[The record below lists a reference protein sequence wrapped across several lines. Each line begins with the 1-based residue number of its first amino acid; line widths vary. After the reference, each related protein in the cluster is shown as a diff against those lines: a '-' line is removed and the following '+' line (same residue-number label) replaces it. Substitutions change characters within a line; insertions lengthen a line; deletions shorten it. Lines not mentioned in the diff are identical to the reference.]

1 MYCIRNVTEDLFWI
15 GANDHRL
22 ALFENAHPI
31 PNGVS
36 YNSYVLLDE
45 KTVLFD
51 TVDWAVCRQFL
62 ENLEHILNGRPLDYI
77 VVNHFEPDHGASL
90 EEVILR
96 HPEATIICSTKAVNI
111 IKQFNIAVNKD
122 FDTVKEGDTRC
133 FGKHTVAF
141 VEAPMVHWPE
151 VMVTFDTTN
160 GVLFSADAFGSFG
173 ALDGKLFNDEVNF
186 DRDWIDD
193 ARRYYTNIVGKYGVF
208 VQKLLTKASGLDI
221 KMICPLHGPVWR
233 NNLEY
238 FIDKHDKWSKYE
250 SEEKG
255 VLIAYASMYGNTEAA
270 AQCLAAKL
278 VEKGCT
284 NVKVYDVSNT
294 HVSQLISESFKLSNI
309 VLASVTYNTGLFP
322 AMLDYLEDMKAL
334 EVQNRTIA
342 LMENGSWGPRAAS
355 HMTNF
360 INNNL
365 KNMTLLEPK
374 VTIKSAGKD
383 SDVQNIDALADAI
396 IESMK

>member
-62 ENLEHILNGRPLDYI
+62 ENLEHVLNGRPLDYI

-250 SEEKG
+250 PEEKG
-255 VLIAYASMYGNTEAA
+255 VLIAYTSMYGNTEAA

-342 LMENGSWGPRAAS
+342 LMENGTWGPRAAS

>member
-62 ENLEHILNGRPLDYI
+62 ENLEHVLNGKPLDYI

-141 VEAPMVHWPE
+141 IEAPMVHWPE

-238 FIDKHDKWSKYE
+238 FIDKHNKWSKYE
-250 SEEKG
+250 PEEKG
-255 VLIAYASMYGNTEAA
+255 VLIAYTSMYGNTEAA

>member
-62 ENLEHILNGRPLDYI
+62 ENLEHVLNGKPLDYI

-250 SEEKG
+250 PEEKG
-255 VLIAYASMYGNTEAA
+255 VLIAYASMYGNTETA